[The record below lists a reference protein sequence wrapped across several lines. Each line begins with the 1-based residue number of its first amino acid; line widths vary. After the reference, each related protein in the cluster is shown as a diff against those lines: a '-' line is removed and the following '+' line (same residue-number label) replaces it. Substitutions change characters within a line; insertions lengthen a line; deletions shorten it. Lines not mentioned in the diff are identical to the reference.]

1 MKLTVNC
8 DGILYPVEAVCT
20 SEEEANALCALNPAL
35 TVMGEDGSGH
45 CYLVSSAKPDTNNP
59 MPYPTETQL
68 EQWASAAELRAG
80 TR

>member
-59 MPYPTETQL
+59 MPLITEAPLKQY
-68 EQWASAAELRAG
+68 SHAAKFQAG
-80 TR
+80 AR